1 MKSEQVEGVVEK
13 VAGRAQGAFGK
24 LVGDS
29 SVEAE
34 GAGHEVAGQLKE
46 TYGDAVD
53 GVTSFVKENP
63 IAALAIGAG
72 LGLIISRLL
81 RR

>member
-1 MKSEQVEGVVEK
+1 MKTEQVEGIAEK
-13 VAGRAQGAFGK
+13 VAGKAQGALGK
-24 LVGDS
+24 LVGDPA
-29 SVEAE
+29 VEAE
-34 GAGHEVAGQLKE
+34 GAGHEAAGQLKE
-46 TYGDAVD
+46 TYGDALD

-72 LGLIISRLL
+72 IGILISRLL

>member
-1 MKSEQVEGVVEK
+1 MKSEQVEGIAEK
-13 VAGRAQGAFGK
+13 LAGKAQGALGK
-24 LVGDS
+24 LAGDPA
-29 SVEAE
+29 VEAQ
-34 GAGHEVAGQLKE
+34 GASHEAAGQLKE

-53 GVTSFVKENP
+53 GVTTFVKENP

-72 LGLIISRLL
+72 IGILISRLL